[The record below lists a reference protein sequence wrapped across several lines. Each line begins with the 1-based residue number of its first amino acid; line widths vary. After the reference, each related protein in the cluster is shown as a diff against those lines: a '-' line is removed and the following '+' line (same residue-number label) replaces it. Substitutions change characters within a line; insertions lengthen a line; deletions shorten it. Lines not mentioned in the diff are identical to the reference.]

1 MLLPKFHDLATTIR
15 RAQKTDFQGQVLA
28 FDPGETTG
36 WAAFKRTQES
46 TQLIDAGQIKTWPL
60 RAAVPNLLYLFQE
73 YYPHIIVYE
82 SYHIY
87 SWKANQHKNS
97 EVATIQVVGC
107 LQTLAIQKIIPYTAQ
122 TAQVGKQF
130 CNDTKL
136 EDWGLWI
143 PGLRHARDA
152 IRHGCYYILF
162 GEPNSQVHIG

>member
-1 MLLPKFHDLATTIR
+1 MLLTKFHELATTIR
-15 RAQKTDFQGQVLA
+15 RSKRNDFQGRVLA

-36 WAAFKRTQES
+36 WAVFHRTTEN
-46 TQLIDAGQIKTWPL
+46 TELIDAGQATTWPL
-60 RAAVPNLLYLFQE
+60 KVGVENFNTLFQQFS
-73 YYPHIIVYE
+73 PNIIVYE

-107 LQTLAIQKIIPYTAQ
+107 LQTLAIQNVLPYTAQ
-122 TAQVGKQF
+122 TAQIGKTF
-130 CNDTKL
+130 VNDAKL

-162 GEPNSQVHIG
+162 GEPNTQMH